1 MRCLFL
7 IGRELCSKQ
16 QAMVQ
21 RPNFFP
27 LSGSTITNMWLPGP
41 PTLFL
46 HESAGKGKN
55 AKLLTLE
62 IFRTQSPKH
71 HKSFLL
77 TFLWGE
83 PTHMTSLQ
91 DRLGNAIYLCAKRE
105 GEKSDLQT
113 WGNCKKF
120 KIKKISGLSL
130 IAFISAF
137 KLPILS
143 WDHFFLI
150 RLCWKHWV
158 MPITLTFSKFVTAS
172 RTFYLLRMSQLA
184 MWTSGNSSRR
194 HWRKL

>member
-7 IGRELCSKQ
+7 IGRELHSKQ
-16 QAMVQ
+16 QAVLQ

-41 PTLFL
+41 PSLFF

-62 IFRTQSPKH
+62 IFRTQSPKY

-77 TFLWGE
+77 TFLWEE

-105 GEKSDLQT
+105 GEKNDLQT
-113 WGNCKKF
+113 WGNCKKL
-120 KIKKISGLSL
+120 KNLKKFWSFSNYFHFCFQITNSFLRSFLSNKVL
-130 IAFISAF
+130 LKAHGDCPSLWHFPNLLLPLELFIF
-137 KLPILS
+137 
-143 WDHFFLI
+143 
-150 RLCWKHWV
+150 
-158 MPITLTFSKFVTAS
+158 
-172 RTFYLLRMSQLA
+172 
-184 MWTSGNSSRR
+184 
-194 HWRKL
+194 